1 MAETQNEV
9 WALDL
14 PDEYAT
20 VRLARDL
27 AHILQPGD
35 LVTLSGDL
43 GAGKTTL
50 ARAII
55 RRLSADDTLEVPS
68 PTFTLLQS
76 YPTQRGVVAHA
87 DLYRIGDVGELEE
100 LGWDEAGEGAIVL
113 VEWPERTGGM
123 LPPSRLDVALD
134 MLPDFGPNARRAT
147 VTGVGAFA
155 QRLGRLRDG
164 SYFLQA
170 AGWGEANRVHLKG
183 DASTRIYERLVRAG
197 ASAILMDAPKR
208 PDGPAI
214 RGGRP
219 YSAIARL
226 AEHVGPFIA
235 MAEGLRG
242 LGLSA
247 PAILSADTHRGFLLL
262 EDLGSEPVVREA
274 APIAERYERAVDLLA
289 RLHGQTLP
297 AEAAGSEVKHRL
309 PRYDEEAM
317 LIEVELLLD
326 WYYPYATGAPASD
339 AVRAEFTRRWREAL
353 APILAE
359 PPTWTLRDFH
369 SPNLIWLEGRPGIEA
384 VGLLDFQDALLG
396 PPAYDVVSLLQDAR
410 VDVAEQLEIL
420 LLRRY
425 LDTRRQTTKDLDIAA
440 FLHSY
445 AVLGAQRS
453 TKILGIFVR
462 LAVRDNKPDYMRH
475 LPRLQRYLARDLA
488 HPALAELAGWYG
500 DAFGSAAPRAAAG

>member
-1 MAETQNEV
+1 MAEPRTEV
-9 WALDL
+9 WSLDL
-14 PDEYAT
+14 PDEHAT

-27 AHILQPGD
+27 AHCVRPGD
-35 LVTLSGDL
+35 LVTLSGGL

-55 RRLSADDTLEVPS
+55 RRLSADETLEVPS

-87 DLYRIGDVGELEE
+87 DLYRIGDVAELEE

-123 LPPSRLDVALD
+123 LPPNRLDVALD
-134 MLPDFGPNARRAT
+134 MLPEFGTNARRAT

-155 QRLGRLRDG
+155 ERLARLRDG
-164 SYFLQA
+164 RYFLES
-170 AGWGEANRVHLKG
+170 AGWGEATRIHLQG
-183 DASTRIYERLVRAG
+183 DASTRVYERLVRAG
-197 ASAILMDAPKR
+197 ATAILMDAPKR
-208 PDGPAI
+208 ADGPAI
-214 RGGRP
+214 RGVRP

-226 AEHVGPFIA
+226 AEHVGPFVA

-247 PAILSADTHRGFLLL
+247 PEILSADLHRGFLLL
-262 EDLGSEPVVREA
+262 EDLGSEPVVRDG
-274 APIAERYERAVDLLA
+274 APITERYERAVDLLA
-289 RLHGQTLP
+289 SLHGTALP
-297 AEAAGSEVKHRL
+297 TEAVAPSVTHRL

-326 WYYPYATGAPASD
+326 WYYPYATGAAAPD
-339 AVRAEFTRRWREAL
+339 AVRAEFARLWRAAL
-353 APILAE
+353 EPVLAE
-359 PPTWTLRDFH
+359 PTTWTLRDFH
-369 SPNLIWLEGRPGIEA
+369 SPNLIWLEGRPGVGA
-384 VGLLDFQDALLG
+384 VGLIDFQDALLG
-396 PPAYDVVSLLQDAR
+396 PPAYDLVSLLQDAR
-410 VDVAEQLEIL
+410 VDVPEQLEIH

-440 FLHSY
+440 FLRSY
-445 AVLGAQRS
+445 ALLGAQRS
-453 TKILGIFVR
+453 TKVLGIFVR
-462 LAVRDNKPDYMRH
+462 LARRDGKPGYMRH

-488 HPALAELAGWYG
+488 HPALAGLAEWYG
-500 DAFGSAAPRAAAG
+500 GAFGSTEPQAVAV